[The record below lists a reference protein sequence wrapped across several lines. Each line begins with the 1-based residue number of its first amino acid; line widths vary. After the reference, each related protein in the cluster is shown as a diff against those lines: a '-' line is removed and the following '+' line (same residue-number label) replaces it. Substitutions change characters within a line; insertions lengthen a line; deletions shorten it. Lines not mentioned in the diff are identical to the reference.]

1 MQLKDKE
8 MQLTTIRS
16 KPSYNSVGSGSIY
29 HTNILKTLGQKE
41 KIIERI
47 TKEAM
52 ALEKQT
58 HAQPRDDSV
67 NEQVLTLNRT
77 IEELTEKIDA
87 KNKEIQENQ
96 VIYFKINSKYM
107 IF

>member
-1 MQLKDKE
+1 

-16 KPSYNSVGSGSIY
+16 KLSTNSVGSGSMY
-29 HTNILKTLGQKE
+29 HANILKTLEQKE
-41 KIIERI
+41 KIIERM

-58 HAQPRDDSV
+58 HTQPRDDSV
-67 NEQVLTLNRT
+67 NEQVETLNGT
-77 IEELTEKIDA
+77 IKELTEKIDA

-96 VIYFKINSKYM
+96 VIYFKIDSKYI